1 MLLRACIALALLLA
15 APLWSQVD
23 TTATQANAN
32 PQDQSRMLTPPPVN
46 GEAYAT
52 APVAETRSNYL
63 NAGLTFSTAYSDN
76 VLGGITPHPVSDVS
90 YSIWPTLALDETTPR
105 LHSVLTYSPGF
116 TFYQRTSAR
125 NEADQN
131 VGIDVRYRLSPHVT
145 ASVRD
150 SFQKSSN
157 VFNQTDLLSAGAV
170 YGEPQAPTAA
180 VIAPLAD
187 RLSNMANAELTY
199 QFSATGMIGASG
211 TFTNL
216 HYPNPTEVPGLYDS
230 SSQGGSAF
238 YSHRLSK
245 KHYLGALYQ
254 YSHIVAYPVGAQ
266 SETQTHTIFGFYT
279 IYLKPNLSLSFSGG
293 PQYSDTAQTPQPSLR
308 TWSPAA
314 TASLGWQGRHTTFAA
329 SYSRIVTGGGGLI
342 GAFHANSAN
351 ASARWQMARTWNVG
365 SAGSYSI
372 YKTLTPFWFL
382 ASPGGH
388 TVSGSVSLQHQINE
402 HFNAELGYTRLH
414 QSYNGISV
422 ISANPDTNREYI
434 SISYQFT
441 RPLGR

>member
-1 MLLRACIALALLLA
+1 MLTRVGLAMALLLTV
-15 APLWSQVD
+15 PLWSQVD
-23 TTATQANAN
+23 TNGTEANSN
-32 PQDQSRMLTPPPVN
+32 PQDQARMLTPPPVN

-52 APVAETRSNYL
+52 VPAAETRSNYL
-63 NAGLTFSTAYSDN
+63 NAGLGFSTAYSDN
-76 VLGGITPHPVSDVS
+76 VLGGITANPVSDVS

-145 ASVRD
+145 VSVRD

-157 VFNQTDLLSAGAV
+157 VFNQPDLLSAGAV
-170 YGEPQAPTAA
+170 YGSPQPSTAA
-180 VIAPLAD
+180 VIPPVAD
-187 RLSNMANAELTY
+187 RLTNTANAELTY
-199 QFSATGMIGASG
+199 QFSATGMIGAGG

-216 HYPNPTEVPGLYDS
+216 HFPDPTEVPGLFDS
-230 SSQGGSAF
+230 ASRGGSAF
-238 YSHRLSK
+238 YSHRLSR
-245 KHYLGALYQ
+245 KHYVGALYQ
-254 YSHIVAYPVGAQ
+254 YSRILAYPVGATN
-266 SETQTHTIFGFYT
+266 ETQTHAILAFYT
-279 IYLKPNLSLSFSGG
+279 IYLKPNLTLSLSGG
-293 PQYSDTAQTPQPSLR
+293 PQHYETAQVPASSRSWT
-308 TWSPAA
+308 PAA
-314 TASLGWQGRHTTFAA
+314 TASLGWQGRHTTFAT

-342 GAFHANSAN
+342 GAFHSNTAN
-351 ASARWQMARTWNVG
+351 ASARWQIARTWNIG
-365 SAGSYSI
+365 AAGNYAI
-372 YKTLTPFWFL
+372 YKTLSPFFFL

-388 TVSGSVSLQHQINE
+388 TVSGTVSMQHQIRE

-414 QSYNGISV
+414 QSFNGIPL

>member
-1 MLLRACIALALLLA
+1 MLLRACIALAFLLTV
-15 APLWSQVD
+15 PVWSQVD
-23 TTATQANAN
+23 TNATDANAN

-46 GEAYAT
+46 GQAYAT
-52 APVAETRSNYL
+52 TPEVETRSNYL
-63 NAGLTFSTAYSDN
+63 NAGLRFSTAYSDN
-76 VLGGITPHPVSDVS
+76 VLGGITPNPVSDVS

-125 NEADQN
+125 NEMDQN
-131 VGIDVRYRLSPHVT
+131 VGLDLQCRLSPHVT

-157 VFNQTDLLSAGAV
+157 VFNQPGLFSEGVYGSPQVPTLAVIPPLADLLSS
-170 YGEPQAPTAA
+170 T
-180 VIAPLAD
+180 
-187 RLSNMANAELTY
+187 ANAELTY

-216 HYPNPTEVPGLYDS
+216 HYTNPAEVPGLYDS
-230 SSQGGSAF
+230 SSRGGSAF

-245 KHYLGALYQ
+245 KHYVGAMYQ
-254 YSHIVAYPVGAQ
+254 YSHILAYPVGAQ
-266 SETQTHTIFGFYT
+266 SEVQTHTIFGFYT
-279 IYLKPNLSLSFSGG
+279 LYLKPNLSLSLSGG
-293 PQYSDTAQTPQPSLR
+293 PQHADVTQLPLLAFSS
-308 TWSPAA
+308 WSPAA

-342 GAFHANSAN
+342 GAFHSNSAN
-351 ASARWQMARTWNVG
+351 ASARWQLARTWNIG
-365 SAGSYSI
+365 AAGNYAI
-372 YKTLTPFWFL
+372 YKTLTPFFFL
-382 ASPGGH
+382 ANPGGH
-388 TVSGSVSLQHQINE
+388 TVSGTVSLQHQISE

-414 QSYNGISV
+414 QTFNGISL
-422 ISANPDTNREYI
+422 ISANPDMNREYI